1 MNVRG
6 TAGAQDQALGN
17 TSTKAEQAG
26 RSGWGTSGRREPGAP
41 ARPMSGR
48 VCCQAP
54 QQQEDRGV
62 ALVQWQAGAGPW
74 PWWGQV
80 RVGFGG
86 EQRVRDGGRSGGDV
100 SKPVTEGW
108 EGLSGQGC
116 VLTSGWMEP
125 VVQPHRGK

>member
-1 MNVRG
+1 M
-6 TAGAQDQALGN
+6 
-17 TSTKAEQAG
+17 
-26 RSGWGTSGRREPGAP
+26 AP
-41 ARPMSGR
+41 
-48 VCCQAP
+48 
-54 QQQEDRGV
+54 
-62 ALVQWQAGAGPW
+62 VQWRARAGPW

-125 VVQPHRGK
+125 VVHPLCGK